1 LKVKNIIKKILIYIP
16 IFILLVIFLFPIYW
30 MIVSSFKDKG
40 LLMKL
45 PPDLTPIMMTF
56 DNYKDILSS
65 VKYLTYMKN
74 SLIVSLSTVLIC
86 MVVSLLASYSL
97 SRFQFPL
104 RKTIMSVILSIQMF
118 PIVAILISL
127 FTFYSKLDLINTY
140 TGLILADTTISLP
153 LAIWMLKSFYDTIPK
168 SLDESACIDG
178 CGRLRT
184 MVQII
189 IPLIKPGMLAV
200 GIYTFLKSW
209 DDFMFSLVLMTKDMK
224 KTLPVGIA
232 ESFLGEYSHDYGGM
246 MTLAVIASLPIIILF
261 ILFQKNMIFG
271 LTGGAVKE

>member
-1 LKVKNIIKKILIYIP
+1 
-16 IFILLVIFLFPIYW
+16 
-30 MIVSSFKDKG
+30 
-40 LLMKL
+40 MKL